1 MRPTW
6 AAPQHSR
13 VIGAAHR
20 RQGRPCQDASLS
32 MQGLDP
38 EGEHLHLMAVADGHG
53 GSRYWLSDVGSRLAC
68 EQAATAIRE
77 QLKIRSLTAAGWQD
91 WLENE
96 LPKTIQRQWLQ
107 AIEADWN
114 QREEANTAPFSPLT
128 YGTTLGLVLMNRH
141 WWAVGGLGDWDLMVV
156 PVNGPPELLNQE
168 TDLGGG
174 GEATGSLCLDEAVNL
189 WRQRCQFMTC
199 DPGGT
204 PFALLLSTDGLRKSC
219 ATDADYR
226 VLGAYLCGLT
236 PSQPG
241 SAAGPGPESTVDG
254 SGDGLDG
261 SATEIAPADL
271 EGALARITSEGSGD
285 DISVAIGRWPAAE
298 TDASAET
305 DGRADV
311 DVDPNANGTGNGNGN
326 GDGDSAAAEATP
338 ITPVSIDPSPGIKP
352 ALPGRARRPLLL
364 VVAFLG
370 VTALGVIALVRQQQP
385 PTAAPAARNP
395 AATPADVV
403 IGAEGQAAL
412 QQKVA
417 VLCSA
422 DSATRKA
429 TLRNRRSQ
437 FEGLNDGTIQRSLL
451 LAQAA
456 EDPLGALIAWS
467 QPHAT
472 AQATASAPP
481 QSAIAQ
487 TAISQTAIT
496 QTVSAQT
503 VTPQTASPRSAQPQM
518 HGPTGWPV
526 TCPELDQELRR
537 QWQSITP
544 ATPTNQR
551 PAINPP
557 SPSPQP

>member
-1 MRPTW
+1 MTPTW
-6 AAPQHSR
+6 ATPQHSR

-38 EGEHLHLMAVADGHG
+38 EGERLQLMAVADGHG

-68 EQAATAIRE
+68 EQAAAAIRE
-77 QLKIRSLTAAGWQD
+77 RLKIRSLAAAGWQD

-96 LPKTIQRQWLQ
+96 LPNRVQRQWLQ
-107 AIEADWN
+107 AIEADWS
-114 QREEANTAPFSPLT
+114 QRQEANTAPFSPLT

-174 GEATGSLCLDEAVNL
+174 GEATASLCLEEAGSL
-189 WRQRCQFMTC
+189 WQQRCQFIRC
-199 DPGGT
+199 DPGGP

-219 ATDADYR
+219 ATDEDYR

-241 SAAGPGPESTVDG
+241 SAAGPVAESTSDGTVDG
-254 SGDGLDG
+254 SGDGLVG
-261 SATEIAPADL
+261 SATTCAPADL

-285 DISVAIGRWPAAE
+285 DISVAIGRWPAAD

-311 DVDPNANGTGNGNGN
+311 DVDVDPNDNGN

-352 ALPGRARRPLLL
+352 ALPGKAWRRPRLL
-364 VVAFLG
+364 VGALG
-370 VTALGVIALVRQQQP
+370 VVTALGVIALVRQPQP
-385 PTAAPAARNP
+385 PTADPAVSSP
-395 AATPADVV
+395 AATPAEVE

-422 DSATRKA
+422 DSATRRA

-451 LAQAA
+451 LTQAA

-472 AQATASAPP
+472 AQATASAPH
-481 QSAIAQ
+481 QSSIAQ

-496 QTVSAQT
+496 QA
-503 VTPQTASPRSAQPQM
+503 VTPQTGSPRSTPPQM
-518 HGPTGWPV
+518 QPPTGWPV

-537 QWQSITP
+537 QWQSISP
-544 ATPTNQR
+544 ATPTNQ
-551 PAINPP
+551 PAAINPP

>member
-6 AAPQHSR
+6 AAPRHSR

-38 EGEHLHLMAVADGHG
+38 EGERLHLMAVADGHG

-68 EQAATAIRE
+68 EQAATAIGE
-77 QLKIRSLTAAGWQD
+77 QLKIRSLAAAGWRD
-91 WLENE
+91 WLEHE
-96 LPKTIQRQWLQ
+96 LPNIVQRQWLQ

-128 YGTTLGLVLMNRH
+128 YGTTLGLVLMNRY
-141 WWAVGGLGDWDLMVV
+141 WWAVGGLGDWDLIVV

-241 SAAGPGPESTVDG
+241 SAAGPVPESTVDG
-254 SGDGLDG
+254 SVDGLDV

-271 EGALARITSEGSGD
+271 EEALARITSEGSGD
-285 DISVAIGRWPAAE
+285 DISVAIGRWPAAD

-311 DVDPNANGTGNGNGN
+311 DVDPDVDPNA
-326 GDGDSAAAEATP
+326 DGDSAAAEATP
-338 ITPVSIDPSPGIKP
+338 FTPVSIDPSPGIKP

-364 VVAFLG
+364 VVAVLG
-370 VTALGVIALVRQQQP
+370 VTALGAITLVRQQQP
-385 PTAAPAARNP
+385 PTAATAARNP
-395 AATPADVV
+395 AANQPEVV

-422 DSATRKA
+422 DSATRRA

-437 FEGLNDGTIQRSLL
+437 FEGLNDGTIKRSLL
-451 LAQAA
+451 LTQAA

-467 QPHAT
+467 QPDAEGQPTAT
-472 AQATASAPP
+472 APS

-487 TAISQTAIT
+487 TAISQAAIT
-496 QTVSAQT
+496 QTVIAQAM
-503 VTPQTASPRSAQPQM
+503 TPQTASPRSAQPQM

-526 TCPELDQELRR
+526 TCPELDQELKRL
-537 QWQSITP
+537 WQSISP

-551 PAINPP
+551 PAITPP

>member
-1 MRPTW
+1 MTPTW
-6 AAPQHSR
+6 ATPQHCR

-20 RQGRPCQDASLS
+20 RQGRPCQDASLA
-32 MQGLDP
+32 MQSLDP
-38 EGEHLHLMAVADGHG
+38 EGERLQLMAVADGHG

-68 EQAATAIRE
+68 EQAAAAIRE
-77 QLKIRSLTAAGWQD
+77 HLKIRSLAAAGWQD

-96 LPKTIQRQWLQ
+96 LPNRVQRQWLQ
-107 AIEADWN
+107 AIEADWS
-114 QREEANTAPFSPLT
+114 QRQEANTAPFSPLT

-156 PVNGPPELLNQE
+156 PVNGPPELRNQE

-174 GEATGSLCLDEAVNL
+174 GEATGSLCLEEAGSL
-189 WRQRCQFMTC
+189 WQQRCQFIRC
-199 DPGGT
+199 DPGGA

-241 SAAGPGPESTVDG
+241 SAAGPVADSTGDG
-254 SGDGLDG
+254 SGDGSDG
-261 SATEIAPADL
+261 SATASAPADL

-298 TDASAET
+298 TDATNASAYT

-311 DVDPNANGTGNGNGN
+311 DTNSNGNGHA
-326 GDGDSAAAEATP
+326 DSGSATAEATP
-338 ITPVSIDPSPGIKP
+338 FTPVSIDPPQGIKP
-352 ALPGRARRPLLL
+352 ALRGNAWRRPLLL
-364 VVAFLG
+364 VGALG
-370 VTALGVIALVRQQQP
+370 VVTALGVIAMVRQPQP
-385 PTAAPAARNP
+385 PTADPAVSSP
-395 AATPADVV
+395 AATPAEVV
-403 IGAEGQAAL
+403 IGAEGLAAL

-422 DSATRKA
+422 DSATRRA

-437 FEGLNDGTIQRSLL
+437 FEGLNDGTMQRSLL

-467 QPHAT
+467 QPHAVT
-472 AQATASAPP
+472 PATATAPR
-481 QSAIAQ
+481 QSAI
-487 TAISQTAIT
+487 T
-496 QTVSAQT
+496 QAVSAPA
-503 VTPQTASPRSAQPQM
+503 VTPHTAHPRSTPPQM
-518 HGPTGWPV
+518 QPPTGWPV

-537 QWQSITP
+537 QWQSISP
-544 ATPTNQR
+544 ATPTNQ
-551 PAINPP
+551 PAAIHPP
-557 SPSPQP
+557 SPSPLP